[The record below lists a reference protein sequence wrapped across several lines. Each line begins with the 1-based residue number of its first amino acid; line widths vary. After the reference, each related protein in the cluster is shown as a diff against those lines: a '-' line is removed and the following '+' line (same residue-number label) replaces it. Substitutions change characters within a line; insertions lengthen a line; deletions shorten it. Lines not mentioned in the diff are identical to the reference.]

1 MSEDERFV
9 SPYDLIGGRAT
20 VERLAH
26 AIYDAMEELEP
37 ELTALHDLKAPGR
50 VTDDVR
56 SWFAS
61 FLVMWTGGPD
71 DYMNERGHPR
81 LRWRHNR
88 VPIDTAMRDAWL
100 RAMSVAM
107 DRCDVRGP
115 ARDYLDKRFA
125 EVANFLRNVE
135 G

>member
-1 MSEDERFV
+1 MSDTERFA
-9 SPYDLIGGRAT
+9 SPYELMGGRGP

-26 AIYDAMEELEP
+26 AFYDAMEEFEP
-37 ELTALHDLKAPGR
+37 ELTALHDLKAPGK
-50 VTDDVR
+50 VSDEVR
-56 SWFAS
+56 AWFAS

-81 LRWRHNR
+81 LRWRHSR
-88 VPIDTAMRDAWL
+88 VPVNNAMRDAWL

-107 DRCDVRGP
+107 DRCEVQGPVRE
-115 ARDYLDKRFA
+115 YLNNRFT
-125 EVANFLRNVE
+125 EVADFLRNRE